1 MIFNLEL
8 INFALFTLIMNLYL
22 VVKIHEKKNYWLD
35 SELLLNNLIITV
47 SCYSFSELL
56 KHISWNHH
64 SLSQSEKSNNAFRSY
79 TVSQNYKHNR
89 SFIRHYVKNWKK

>member
-1 MIFNLEL
+1 MIFTLEL

-22 VVKIHEKKNYWLD
+22 VVEIH

-56 KHISWNHH
+56 KHIS
-64 SLSQSEKSNNAFRSY
+64 
-79 TVSQNYKHNR
+79 
-89 SFIRHYVKNWKK
+89 

>member
-1 MIFNLEL
+1 M
-8 INFALFTLIMNLYL
+8 
-22 VVKIHEKKNYWLD
+22 KKKNYWLD

-64 SLSQSEKSNNAFRSY
+64 SLSLSEKSNNAFRSY
-79 TVSQNYKHNR
+79 TASQNYKHNR
-89 SFIRHYVKNWKK
+89 SFIRHHVKNWRKKNILQKEWFIRQIGLGYW